1 MKRIFTLV
9 AVAAASLMMAAQAHA
24 QFGIVAGLTSS
35 KANAGEAVKDFDEVL
50 ICDME
55 STDAGLTYK
64 IDLGAGFAIQPAVIY
79 QVKGAKIESVG
90 ETTADQL
97 KTGFV
102 EIPVGIQ
109 WGPDLMAFR
118 PYVFAEPFIGYQI
131 TSSDK
136 GNASFSDW
144 SAQAKN
150 KFEYGFGLGGGI
162 EIASHIQLSAQWFK
176 NLGNMFGD
184 SAKSS
189 SEAWEAAKDVKNF
202 QGIKVTLGILF

>member
-35 KANAGEAVKDFDEVL
+35 KANAGEAVKDVKNIAL
-50 ICDME
+50 YH
-55 STDAGLTYK
+55 AGLTYK